1 MDCSIS
7 YVIQDSATT
16 HPRGPWP
23 EHLHLAELRYAYNA
37 ETLQDLQ
44 LEGIALPDEIRRAVL
59 KRRIDFA
66 AGRLCARRALQA
78 AGCGLPIE
86 LTIDADRAP
95 VWPVGYVASI
105 SHCDGMAM
113 ALAAST
119 KEVASIG
126 LDLEQVVSAEVSRE
140 IQSHV
145 ANPIELALGNEQAL
159 PHEVWMTLLFS
170 AKESLYKALYPSVGR
185 FFEFSDAEADQLDA
199 EAGTLRLRLLSDLS
213 PQCREGMGYRIGFRF
228 LEDRVLT
235 CCVVPTLP
243 AALIS
248 PSP

>member
-7 YVIQDSATT
+7 SVVQESATT
-16 HPRGPWP
+16 HPGPWP
-23 EHLHLAELRYAYNA
+23 GHLHFAELHYAYSE
-37 ETLQDLQ
+37 ETLRDLQ

-78 AGCGLPIE
+78 AGCGLPID
-86 LTIDADRAP
+86 LPIDDNRAP

-105 SHCDGMAM
+105 SHCDGLAM

-126 LDLEQVVSAEVSRE
+126 LDLERLVTAEVSSE

-145 ANPIELALGNEQAL
+145 ANPSEIALGHEQAL

-170 AKESLYKALYPSVGR
+170 AKESLYKALYSSVGR

-213 PQCREGMGYRIGFRF
+213 PQCREGVGYQIGFRF

-243 AALIS
+243 AA
-248 PSP
+248 